1 MVKTPDAQF
10 RLGEGLGLAAGANG
24 KPALLT
30 GDREIAIKN
39 RKANLSHAG
48 TIAIVVIGVLA
59 VGAVAA
65 YYALRDPCD
74 YKDCE

>member
-10 RLGEGLGLAAGANG
+10 RLGEGLGLGAGANG

-39 RKANLSHAG
+39 RKANLSDAG

-74 YKDCE
+74 YKECE